1 MATKMKLPIIVLCI
15 LSIILSIGFVFFE
28 KNNNR
33 VVEEYSTEEYSCED
47 FSEDYSEESSLEQ
60 LEFDLGTKIEPTLVT
75 YFKEPTYNSSKEES
89 PKTLAL
95 TYPVEISTK
104 KAEQIVIENATKE
117 IKYDNEREI
126 LAKLLFCEAG
136 GEGWDCQVYTCSA
149 ILNLSD
155 YRGESISKMASNK
168 NLFSVASYV
177 WSTTPTQTQYDVIDY
192 VLSGG
197 RISGVKWFRSDG
209 RYHSF
214 GTPVTEIDGQ
224 YFSK

>member
-1 MATKMKLPIIVLCI
+1 MATKMKLPIIVICI
-15 LSIILSIGFVFFE
+15 LSIVLSIGFVYFN
-28 KNNNR
+28 KNNQ
-33 VVEEYSTEEYSCED
+33 VVEECSTEDYSYEDYSC
-47 FSEDYSEESSLEQ
+47 EDYSEESFSYEEKTEENTTTLMITLE
-60 LEFDLGTKIEPTLVT
+60 EP
-75 YFKEPTYNSSKEES
+75 KYNSSKKE
-89 PKTLAL
+89 PVKTMAL
-95 TYPVEISTK
+95 TYSSKPTTESVTK
-104 KAEQIVIENATKE
+104 SKE
-117 IKYDNEREI
+117 KYNDEREI

-155 YRGESISKMASNK
+155 YRGESISKMASNG
-168 NLFSVASYV
+168 NLFSVAPWV
-177 WSTTPTQTQYDVIDY
+177 WSAKPTQTQYEVIDY

-214 GTPVTEIDGQ
+214 GTPVTMIDGQ